1 MATELIP
8 DVSEML
14 VADLII
20 VWLHIH
26 ALYCP
31 DILTLLA
38 YVYLYKLTMAH
49 SSVIR

>member
-14 VADLII
+14 VADLI

-38 YVYLYKLTMAH
+38 YVCLYKLTMAH